1 LINDFKTGALQQV
14 ERGENRVTWMNVQVR
29 ESYRMSEAASINSH
43 TQFDDQHAAESLTRW
58 ATFRLARELYGV
70 NVMQV
75 REVLR
80 YTEITPVPGTAM
92 HVLGIINLRG
102 NVVTVIDARR
112 LFQISVSDVTE
123 KSRIVI
129 VESCDQ
135 VIGVLVDCV
144 DEVVDVKA
152 SDIDKPPNVG
162 SEDVQRCF
170 SGVCNLKQDLLIMID
185 IDQLVQDQLDLA
197 ASNIFEF

>member
-1 LINDFKTGALQQV
+1 
-14 ERGENRVTWMNVQVR
+14 
-29 ESYRMSEAASINSH
+29 MSEVATNSAH
-43 TQFDDQHAAESLTRW
+43 THLDDHNADESLTRW

-80 YTEITPVPGTAM
+80 YSEITPVPGTAM

-102 NVVTVIDARR
+102 NVVTVIDARQ
-112 LFQISVSDVTE
+112 LFQIAVSDISE
-123 KSRIVI
+123 KTRIVI

-135 VIGVLVDCV
+135 VIGVLVDSV

-170 SGVCNLKQDLLIMID
+170 SGVCNLREDLLIMID
-185 IDQLVQDQLDLA
+185 IDQLVQDLLDQA
-197 ASNIFEF
+197 ASNIIEF